1 MNVARAITPQVCD
14 AKHMFWRPN
23 VMCGVQNFARVI
35 AIVRRSKSTK
45 ISYDGRHGW
54 CVICETA
61 AMAGVRGDG
70 SHRSGSLKLA
80 RQL

>member
-35 AIVRRSKSTK
+35 AIVRRPKSFR
-45 ISYDGRHGW
+45 ISHDGCDGRCIV
-54 CVICETA
+54 CVTA
-61 AMAGVRGDG
+61 AMAGMRGDG
-70 SHRSGSLKLA
+70 LHHSGFFKLA